1 MTYQEAHDLY
11 KKKYGRHVKSSWI
24 ADVLSS
30 HGKTKRKSP
39 ARKGKYKHPCPDD
52 VRPNLEK
59 LLRELGML

>member
-11 KKKYGRHVKSSWI
+11 KKRYDRHVKKSWI

-39 ARKGKYKHPCPDD
+39 LRRGKYKYPCPDE
-52 VRPNLEK
+52 VRPKLEK
-59 LLRELGML
+59 VLQELKML